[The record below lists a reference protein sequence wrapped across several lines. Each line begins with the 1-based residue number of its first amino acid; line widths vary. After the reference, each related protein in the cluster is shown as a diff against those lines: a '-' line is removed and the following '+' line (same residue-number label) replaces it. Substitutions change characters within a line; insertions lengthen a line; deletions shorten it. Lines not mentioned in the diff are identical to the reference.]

1 MGFQKS
7 WLDSFSWEQVQG
19 LNQSL
24 CKKHETNYEA
34 NQSCEQARRFWESFR
49 SRNGASSQQMSLL
62 EVLGVCRKCFEMSP
76 FTFNNGNTFAAIG
89 TTLVED
95 WLASL
100 PALDGQIVRNTI
112 SHFVAGVISK
122 KELLAVLR
130 HFEASLNGYASAR
143 QVLSDEPRASMPD
156 FQSVTDPSSRENS
169 SADPSGLA
177 GSRQRA

>member
-1 MGFQKS
+1 MGFEKS
-7 WLDSFSWEQVQG
+7 WLESFSWEQVQG

-24 CKKHETNYEA
+24 CKKQETNYQA
-34 NQSCEQARRFWESFR
+34 NQNCERARKIWESFR
-49 SRNGASSQQMSLL
+49 TGAAATSKQMSLL
-62 EVLGVCRKCFEMSP
+62 QVLEVCRRCFEMSP

-100 PALDGQIVRNTI
+100 PALDSQIVRNTI

-130 HFEASLNGYASAR
+130 HFETSLNGYAAAR
-143 QVLSDEPRASMPD
+143 QILSDEHRSSMPD
-156 FQSVTDPSSRENS
+156 FQSVPNPPSRESS
-169 SADPSGLA
+169 SAGPSGLA
-177 GSRQRA
+177 ASRQRA